1 MAVRD
6 PRDPDPPSGSEG
18 GPGGSREPLGGSQ
31 GSGAPVHPGEPHAPG
46 GGPPSGSPLDPDE
59 PWELDRDVDP
69 AHPYRAR
76 QLAPY
81 RRDAGL
87 HDSGLTGRYPGLR
100 GSGSRDPRV
109 HSSGPGP
116 GAGADREP
124 DRTSMLN
131 ARIAIVATIVVG
143 QLWGLMVALNA
154 WLDHRMGQVLLLLGF
169 QVLSFAVAVAVWQA
183 APRDR

>member
-6 PRDPDPPSGSEG
+6 PHDPDPPSRSQSA
-18 GPGGSREPLGGSQ
+18 PGGSRGPRGGSQ
-31 GSGAPVHPGEPHAPG
+31 GSGAPVHPGEPRDPG
-46 GGPPSGSPLDPDE
+46 AGPPPGPPPDPGEPRDLDH
-59 PWELDRDVDP
+59 DVDP

-87 HDSGLTGRYPGLR
+87 HDSGLSGRYPGLR

-109 HSSGPGP
+109 HASGPGP
-116 GAGADREP
+116 GAGADRDP

-131 ARIAIVATIVVG
+131 ARIVIVATIVVG

-154 WLDHRMGQVLLLLGF
+154 WLDYRMGQVLLLLGF
-169 QVLSFAVAVAVWQA
+169 QVLSFAVAVAVWLA

>member
-1 MAVRD
+1 MATID
-6 PRDPDPPSGSEG
+6 PGDPKAPAGPPTT
-18 GPGGSREPLGGSQ
+18 
-31 GSGAPVHPGEPHAPG
+31 GAPVHPGEPREPAPG
-46 GGPPSGSPLDPDE
+46 DRPGASLHPGE
-59 PWELDRDVDP
+59 PRDLDRDVDP

-100 GSGSRDPRV
+100 GSGTRDPRV
-109 HSSGPGP
+109 HASGPGP
-116 GAGADREP
+116 GAGADTEP
-124 DRTSMLN
+124 ERTSMLN

-143 QLWGLMVALNA
+143 QLWALMVALNA
-154 WLDHRMGQVLLLLGF
+154 WLEHRDGQVLLLLGF
-169 QVLSFAVAVAVWQA
+169 QLLSFAVAVAVWRA

>member
-1 MAVRD
+1 MATRD
-6 PRDPDPPSGSEG
+6 PAER
-18 GPGGSREPLGGSQ
+18 PGT
-31 GSGAPVHPGEPHAPG
+31 GAPVHPGEER
-46 GGPPSGSPLDPDE
+46 D
-59 PWELDRDVDP
+59 LDRDVDP

-109 HSSGPGP
+109 RASGPGP

-124 DRTSMLN
+124 DRVSMLN
-131 ARIAIVATIVVG
+131 ARTAIVATVVVG
-143 QLWGLMVALNA
+143 QLWGLVVALNA
-154 WLDHRMGQVLLLLGF
+154 WLDHRTGQVWLLLGF
-169 QVLSFAVAVAVWQA
+169 QVLSFAVAAAVWLA
-183 APRDR
+183 GPHDR

>member
-1 MAVRD
+1 MATRD
-6 PRDPDPPSGSEG
+6 PGDP
-18 GPGGSREPLGGSQ
+18 
-31 GSGAPVHPGEPHAPG
+31 GSGAPAHPGEPREPAPG
-46 GGPPSGSPLDPDE
+46 QTSGAPLHPGE
-59 PWELDRDVDP
+59 PLELDRDVDP

-87 HDSGLTGRYPGLR
+87 HDSGLSGRYPGLR

-109 HSSGPGP
+109 HSTGPGP
-116 GAGADREP
+116 AAGADREP
-124 DRTSMLN
+124 DRAAMLN

-143 QLWGLMVALNA
+143 QLWGLVVALNA
-154 WLDHRMGQVLLLLGF
+154 WLDDRTGQVLLLLGF
-169 QVLSFAVAVAVWQA
+169 QLLSFAVAVAVWLA

>member
-1 MAVRD
+1 MATIDSGD
-6 PRDPDPPSGSEG
+6 PQAPGPPGDHPGGCPQDPP
-18 GPGGSREPLGGSQ
+18 GPPT
-31 GSGAPVHPGEPHAPG
+31 SGAPVHPGEPRDPASGAPVHPG
-46 GGPPSGSPLDPDE
+46 E
-59 PWELDRDVDP
+59 PRDLDRDVDP
-69 AHPYRAR
+69 DHPYRAR

-109 HSSGPGP
+109 HAPGPGP
-116 GAGADREP
+116 GAGADTEP
-124 DRTSMLN
+124 DRASMLN

-154 WLDHRMGQVLLLLGF
+154 WLEHDGGQVLALLGF
-169 QVLSFAVAVAVWQA
+169 QLLSFAVAVAVWRA

>member
-1 MAVRD
+1 MATID
-6 PRDPDPPSGSEG
+6 PGDRP
-18 GPGGSREPLGGSQ
+18 
-31 GSGAPVHPGEPHAPG
+31 GAPLHPGEPR
-46 GGPPSGSPLDPDE
+46 D
-59 PWELDRDVDP
+59 LDRDVDP

-100 GSGSRDPRV
+100 GSGTRDPRI
-109 HSSGPGP
+109 HSPGPGP
-116 GAGADREP
+116 GAGADTEP
-124 DRTSMLN
+124 ERASMLN

-154 WLDHRMGQVLLLLGF
+154 WLEHDSGQVVALLGF
-169 QVLSFAVAVAVWQA
+169 QLLSLAVAVAVWLA

>member
-1 MAVRD
+1 MAIRD
-6 PRDPDPPSGSEG
+6 PHDPDPPSRSQSA
-18 GPGGSREPLGGSQ
+18 PGGSRGPRGGSQ
-31 GSGAPVHPGEPHAPG
+31 GSGAPVHPGEPRDPG
-46 GGPPSGSPLDPDE
+46 AGPPPGPPPDPGEPRDLDH
-59 PWELDRDVDP
+59 DVDP

-87 HDSGLTGRYPGLR
+87 HDSGLSGRYPGLR

-109 HSSGPGP
+109 HASGPGP
-116 GAGADREP
+116 GAGVDRDP
-124 DRTSMLN
+124 DRASMLN
-131 ARIAIVATIVVG
+131 ARIVIVATIVVG

-154 WLDHRMGQVLLLLGF
+154 WLDYRMGQVLLLLGF
-169 QVLSFAVAVAVWQA
+169 QVLSFAAAVAVWLA

>member
-6 PRDPDPPSGSEG
+6 PGDPTG
-18 GPGGSREPLGGSQ
+18 
-31 GSGAPVHPGEPHAPG
+31 
-46 GGPPSGSPLDPDE
+46 
-59 PWELDRDVDP
+59 LDRDVDP
-69 AHPYRAR
+69 AHPYRGR

-109 HSSGPGP
+109 RSTGPGP
-116 GAGADREP
+116 GAGVDREP

-154 WLDHRMGQVLLLLGF
+154 WLDHRMGQVWLLLTF
-169 QVLSFAVAVAVWQA
+169 QLLSFVLAVAVWLA
-183 APRDR
+183 GPRDR

>member
-1 MAVRD
+1 M
-6 PRDPDPPSGSEG
+6 PTPDPGPPDHPQPAGTQ
-18 GPGGSREPLGGSQ
+18 GPGGAPPA
-31 GSGAPVHPGEPHAPG
+31 SGAPVHPGEPRDPGAGRAPG
-46 GGPPSGSPLDPDE
+46 APRHSGE
-59 PWELDRDVDP
+59 PWELDRDVDQ

-87 HDSGLTGRYPGLR
+87 HDSGLSGRYPGLR

-109 HSSGPGP
+109 HAAGPGL

-124 DRTSMLN
+124 DRASMLN

-143 QLWGLMVALNA
+143 QLWGLMVTLNA
-154 WLDHRMGQVLLLLGF
+154 WLEHRTGQVLLLLGF
-169 QVLSFAVAVAVWQA
+169 QLLSFAVAVAVWLA
-183 APRDR
+183 SPRDR

>member
-1 MAVRD
+1 MAT
-6 PRDPDPPSGSEG
+6 PDPAEPQGPS
-18 GPGGSREPLGGSQ
+18 PPQ
-31 GSGAPVHPGEPHAPG
+31 HPGEPRDPGAGPSPGAPRHPG
-46 GGPPSGSPLDPDE
+46 EARD
-59 PWELDRDVDP
+59 LDRDVDP

-124 DRTSMLN
+124 DRASMLS

-154 WLDHRMGQVLLLLGF
+154 WLDHRTGQVWLLLVF
-169 QVLSFAVAVAVWQA
+169 QVLSFAAAVAVWLA
-183 APRDR
+183 GLRDR

>member
-1 MAVRD
+1 MAIRD
-6 PRDPDPPSGSEG
+6 PAGPQGPDA
-18 GPGGSREPLGGSQ
+18 PGGAGAPGAPEASGR
-31 GSGAPVHPGEPHAPG
+31 SGAPVHPGEPREPAPG
-46 GGPPSGSPLDPDE
+46 APLHPGE
-59 PWELDRDVDP
+59 PRDLDRDVDP

-109 HSSGPGP
+109 RSPGP
-116 GAGADREP
+116 GAGADAEP
-124 DRTSMLN
+124 ERASMLN

-154 WLDHRMGQVLLLLGF
+154 WQEHHNDQVVLLLGF
-169 QVLSFAVAVAVWQA
+169 QLLSFAVAVAVWRA

>member
-6 PRDPDPPSGSEG
+6 PGSPGDPQARPA
-18 GPGGSREPLGGSQ
+18 R
-31 GSGAPVHPGEPHAPG
+31 GAPVHPGEPREPGAAP
-46 GGPPSGSPLDPDE
+46 SPRYPGDPGD
-59 PWELDRDVDP
+59 PDRDVDP

-87 HDSGLTGRYPGLR
+87 HDSGLDGRYPGLR
-100 GSGSRDPRV
+100 GSGSRDPRI
-109 HSSGPGP
+109 HTPGP
-116 GAGADREP
+116 GLAAGADREP
-124 DRTSMLN
+124 DRASMLN

-154 WLDHRMGQVLLLLGF
+154 WLDHRTGQVVLLLGF
-169 QVLSFAVAVAVWQA
+169 QLLSFAAAVAVWQA

>member
-1 MAVRD
+1 M
-6 PRDPDPPSGSEG
+6 PTRDPDPPSGSQG

-31 GSGAPVHPGEPHAPG
+31 GSGALVHPGEPHDPG
-46 GGPPSGSPLDPDE
+46 GGPPPGAPRHPGE
-59 PWELDRDVDP
+59 PWELDRDIDP

-87 HDSGLTGRYPGLR
+87 HDSGLTGRYPGPR

-116 GAGADREP
+116 AAGTDREP
-124 DRTSMLN
+124 DRASMLN
-131 ARIAIVATIVVG
+131 ARIAIVATVVVG

-169 QVLSFAVAVAVWQA
+169 QVLSFAVAAAVWLA

>member
-1 MAVRD
+1 MATRD
-6 PRDPDPPSGSEG
+6 PGPPGDPDE
-18 GPGGSREPLGGSQ
+18 SQ
-31 GSGAPVHPGEPHAPG
+31 TSGAPVHPGEPR
-46 GGPPSGSPLDPDE
+46 
-59 PWELDRDVDP
+59 ELDRDVDP

-100 GSGSRDPRV
+100 GSGTRDPRV
-109 HSSGPGP
+109 HASGPGP
-116 GAGADREP
+116 ASGAGREP
-124 DRTSMLN
+124 DRASMLN
-131 ARIAIVATIVVG
+131 ARIAIVATVVVG

-154 WLDHRMGQVLLLLGF
+154 WLDHRTGQVLLLLGF
-169 QVLSFAVAVAVWQA
+169 QVLSFAVAAAVWLA

>member
-1 MAVRD
+1 MSIRD
-6 PRDPDPPSGSEG
+6 PG
-18 GPGGSREPLGGSQ
+18 EPE
-31 GSGAPVHPGEPHAPG
+31 GSGAPVHPGEPREPATGRPPGAPPHPG
-46 GGPPSGSPLDPDE
+46 EARD
-59 PWELDRDVDP
+59 LDRDVDP

-87 HDSGLTGRYPGLR
+87 HDSGLGGRYLGLR

-109 HSSGPGP
+109 HASGPGP
-116 GAGADREP
+116 GAGGDREP

-131 ARIAIVATIVVG
+131 ARIAIVATVVVG

-154 WLDHRMGQVLLLLGF
+154 WLDHRTGQVLALLGF
-169 QVLSFAVAVAVWQA
+169 QLLSFAVAVAVWLA
-183 APRDR
+183 APGDR

>member
-1 MAVRD
+1 MATID
-6 PRDPDPPSGSEG
+6 PGDPPVHRGPRPEAPGPPASGPPAG
-18 GPGGSREPLGGSQ
+18 
-31 GSGAPVHPGEPHAPG
+31 GAPVHPGEPR
-46 GGPPSGSPLDPDE
+46 D
-59 PWELDRDVDP
+59 LDRDVDP

-100 GSGSRDPRV
+100 GSGTRDPRV
-109 HSSGPGP
+109 HASGPGP
-116 GAGADREP
+116 GAGADTEP

-143 QLWGLMVALNA
+143 QLWALMVALNA
-154 WLDHRMGQVLLLLGF
+154 WLEHRDGQVLLLLGF
-169 QVLSFAVAVAVWQA
+169 QLLSFAVAVAVWRA

>member
-1 MAVRD
+1 MATRD
-6 PRDPDPPSGSEG
+6 PG
-18 GPGGSREPLGGSQ
+18 EPQ
-31 GSGAPVHPGEPHAPG
+31 GSGAPVHPGEER
-46 GGPPSGSPLDPDE
+46 D
-59 PWELDRDVDP
+59 LDRDVDP

-87 HDSGLTGRYPGLR
+87 HDSGLTGRYPGLG

-116 GAGADREP
+116 GAGTDREP
-124 DRTSMLN
+124 DRASVLN
-131 ARIAIVATIVVG
+131 ARIAIVATVVVG

-154 WLDHRMGQVLLLLGF
+154 WLDHRSGQVWLLLGF
-169 QVLSFAVAVAVWQA
+169 QVLSFAIAAAVWLA
-183 APRDR
+183 GPRDR

>member
-6 PRDPDPPSGSEG
+6 PGDPTG
-18 GPGGSREPLGGSQ
+18 
-31 GSGAPVHPGEPHAPG
+31 
-46 GGPPSGSPLDPDE
+46 
-59 PWELDRDVDP
+59 LDRDVDP
-69 AHPYRAR
+69 AHPYRGR

-109 HSSGPGP
+109 RSTGPGP
-116 GAGADREP
+116 GAGVDREP

-154 WLDHRMGQVLLLLGF
+154 WLDHRMGQVWLLLGF
-169 QVLSFAVAVAVWQA
+169 QLLSLALAVAVWLA
-183 APRDR
+183 GPRDR

>member
-1 MAVRD
+1 MPSRD
-6 PRDPDPPSGSEG
+6 PGESQ
-18 GPGGSREPLGGSQ
+18 GPGTP
-31 GSGAPVHPGEPHAPG
+31 AHPGEPRAPG
-46 GGPPSGSPLDPDE
+46 GGPPPGAPLDQGE

-100 GSGSRDPRV
+100 GSGTRDPRV
-109 HSSGPGP
+109 HTSGPGP
-116 GAGADREP
+116 ASGADREP
-124 DRTSMLN
+124 DRASMLN
-131 ARIAIVATIVVG
+131 ARIAIVATVVVG

-154 WLDHRMGQVLLLLGF
+154 WIEHRTGQVLLLLGF
-169 QVLSFAVAVAVWQA
+169 QLLSFTVAAAVWLA

>member
-1 MAVRD
+1 MAT
-6 PRDPDPPSGSEG
+6 RDPDE
-18 GPGGSREPLGGSQ
+18 RAR
-31 GSGAPVHPGEPHAPG
+31 GAPVHPGEPWEPAT
-46 GGPPSGSPLDPDE
+46 GPPSGAPLHPGE
-59 PWELDRDVDP
+59 PVDLDRDVDP

-87 HDSGLTGRYPGLR
+87 HDAGLGGRYPGLR

-109 HSSGPGP
+109 RSSGPGP

-124 DRTSMLN
+124 DRASMLN

-154 WLDHRMGQVLLLLGF
+154 WLDHRNAQVWLLLGF
-169 QVLSFAVAVAVWQA
+169 QLLSLAVAVAVWQA
-183 APRDR
+183 TPRDR

>member
-1 MAVRD
+1 MAT
-6 PRDPDPPSGSEG
+6 RDPDD
-18 GPGGSREPLGGSQ
+18 PGDPRPQ
-31 GSGAPVHPGEPHAPG
+31 GAPPHPGEPR
-46 GGPPSGSPLDPDE
+46 
-59 PWELDRDVDP
+59 DRDVDP

-109 HSSGPGP
+109 RSPGP
-116 GAGADREP
+116 GAGADAEP
-124 DRTSMLN
+124 ERASMLN

-154 WLDHRMGQVLLLLGF
+154 WQEHHNDQVVLLLGF
-169 QVLSFAVAVAVWQA
+169 QLLSFAVAVAVWRA